1 MLSYFTAENMKPSAI
16 ISSLLL
22 KKGTNSF
29 TNILYIE
36 IIKIPLKDLGPGK
49 HFLGRALEAKISGDN
64 YEYDYTTVEPSRVT
78 AVKITIL
85 KNVTHENYILFLVK
99 YQKFSTEILNRRYN
113 ALIMT
118 EYIL

>member
-1 MLSYFTAENMKPSAI
+1 MFEIHKQL
-16 ISSLLL
+16 SLLV
-22 KKGTNSF
+22 
-29 TNILYIE
+29 NILYIE

-85 KNVTHENYILFLVK
+85 KKNLNHENYIIFLVK
-99 YQKFSTEILNRRYN
+99 YQKFSTDILNRRYN
-113 ALIMT
+113 A
-118 EYIL
+118 